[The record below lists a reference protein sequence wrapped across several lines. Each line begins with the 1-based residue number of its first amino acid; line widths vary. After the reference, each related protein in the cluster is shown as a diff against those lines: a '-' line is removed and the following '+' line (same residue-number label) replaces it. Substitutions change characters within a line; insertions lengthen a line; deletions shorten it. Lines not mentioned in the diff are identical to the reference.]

1 MSRITTVASARK
13 RKDDRDPYV
22 CYSCHEPIAEGTAY
36 AWTQPS
42 RYSARI
48 NWHATCPTPPGSMME
63 ANEKRAAAMAAFE
76 NAYDSLDEIRS
87 TDHGVDTNVDTTE
100 DDATVA
106 EQVVESI
113 KSVLGQCAEEVREAA
128 ELWRESASNIED
140 GFGHP
145 TSMSE
150 EFEGYADEVEGIADE
165 AEGIEPEEYDA
176 EQYND
181 LDEWVQATVDSV
193 VDELGSIEGNLP

>member
-22 CYSCHEPIAEGTAY
+22 CYSCHEDIAEGTAY

-76 NAYDSLDEIRS
+76 NGYDAIDELRKYDGEGEGID
-87 TDHGVDTNVDTTE
+87 TDEFVERIKDEVLNVVGE
-100 DDATVA
+100 
-106 EQVVESI
+106 
-113 KSVLGQCAEEVREAA
+113 GVREAA

-140 GFGHP
+140 GFGHS

-150 EFEGYADEVEGIADE
+150 EFESNADEVESIADE
-165 AEGIEPEEYDA
+165 VEGIEPEEYEA
-176 EQYND
+176 EQYNSIA
-181 LDEWVQATVDSV
+181 EWIDATLDSV